1 MCSYGGRAGERIAN
15 NAVDRSVTVLSPA
28 ERTAF
33 GALHVAMGSAAGCVR
48 WAAVLTTSW
57 VLIAP
62 PPQSIA
68 WLGPHT
74 IYHPSRRNH
83 IFDTSSSRRRPCSA
97 DKPSRLPAPATSG
110 RSLLGSAASDTQS
123 PHSDLSAAAATTAA
137 SPPSPSLVP
146 WHQARFSV
154 TLPPPRGPDDRCR
167 AVTKTV
173 TNGLVPLLEGFTA
186 DEGVGLLHV
195 LNSTA
200 SLAVSP
206 IPPPTTVQEAAGTVG
221 ATAVSP
227 SPPATAVALTIRDGS
242 TVWGQGQELWMSLAQ
257 EEELSSG
264 DGGGDNDTI
273 AKVPRGSARYD
284 FLVLW
289 CAPQHG
295 DGVSASGDVEATKID
310 GRLTPG
316 IQNGAGG
323 GDADRQSEAGVE
335 GGERGQGRGMG
346 PSGGHVVGE
355 LRPLNEFSAARQ
367 EALNEALVTVGVDP
381 RELTEA
387 DEFFGTAALKSYNT
401 FVRPRPKQLAKVMQ
415 EPVARAA
422 LRTASQVAFLVRRHR
437 ADRAEYL
444 RNKDASM
451 TEAERRGLVAHP
463 VALVCD
469 NVRSAYNV
477 GSIFSRSADTAR
489 VAEVITC
496 GFTPHPGGHGED
508 KVRKTGFGS
517 VDAVAHRHFE
527 DPSEA
532 VRSLKAAGAF
542 VCALETT
549 DNASSLFDVRF
560 PLPRAPEGK
569 ARPKNASA
577 LDAGTTGGGDVVR
590 GSFAAEDSE
599 NEARA
604 LTTDG
609 GAEERLDEG
618 SKGGLELEEGG
629 VVALVLGNEVTG
641 VDERV
646 LGLCDLVVE
655 VPVFGLKNSLNV
667 ASAGTVVLYEV
678 LRQWSVAGRLAGSGD

>member
-1 MCSYGGRAGERIAN
+1 M
-15 NAVDRSVTVLSPA
+15 
-28 ERTAF
+28 
-33 GALHVAMGSAAGCVR
+33 HVAMGSAAGCVR

-57 VLIAP
+57 VLVAP

-68 WLGPHT
+68 WLGPHAT
-74 IYHPSRRNH
+74 HHPSRRNH
-83 IFDTSSSRRRPCSA
+83 NFDASSSRRRPCSV
-97 DKPSRLPAPATSG
+97 DKPSRLHVPATPG

-123 PHSDLSAAAATTAA
+123 PRSDLSAAAATTAA

-146 WHQARFSV
+146 WYQARFSV

-167 AVTKTV
+167 AVTKAV
-173 TNGLVPLLEGFTA
+173 TNGLVPLLEGLTA
-186 DEGVGLLHV
+186 GEGVGLLHV

-206 IPPPTTVQEAAGTVG
+206 IPPTTTTNVQEAAGTVG

-227 SPPATAVALTIRDGS
+227 SPPSTAVALTIRDGS
-242 TVWGQGQELWMSLAQ
+242 AVWGQGQELWMSLAQ
-257 EEELSSG
+257 EEDTSGGGSG
-264 DGGGDNDTI
+264 DYDAL
-273 AKVPRGSARYD
+273 AKVQRGSARYD

-295 DGVSASGDVEATKID
+295 DGVSPSGDVEATRVD
-310 GRLTPG
+310 GGLTPG
-316 IQNGAGG
+316 IQTGAGG
-323 GDADRQSEAGVE
+323 GDAERQPEARVE

-355 LRPLNEFSAARQ
+355 LRPLNEFSTARQ
-367 EALNEALVTVGVDP
+367 EALDKALVTVGVDP

-477 GSIFSRSADTAR
+477 GSIFRSADTAR

-560 PLPRAPEGK
+560 PLPPAPEGK

-577 LDAGTTGGGDVVR
+577 GDAGTAGGGDVVR

-599 NEARA
+599 NDSRA
-604 LTTDG
+604 PKTDG
-609 GAEERLDEG
+609 GAVERLDG
-618 SKGGLELEEGG
+618 GPRGGLELEGGG